1 MRCPFCGHEED
12 RVLDTRSTTG
22 ARAIRR
28 RRECIACERR
38 FTTYEQIEE
47 QQLIVVKKDQR
58 REPFDRNKLMGGLKA
73 ACQKRP
79 VATSTLESII
89 DDIERTLYN
98 DPRREIKAS
107 EIGAMVMEHLR
118 TVDSVAYVRF
128 ASVYQAFADPAQFR
142 EFVDSLAHQHP
153 LREPPLS
160 PHEDPAEAHPSA
172 QTDLS
177 PGPSP

>member
-28 RRECIACERR
+28 RRECLVCERR

-79 VATSTLESII
+79 VSTGTLEAII
-89 DDIERTLYN
+89 DDIERSLYN
-98 DPRREIKAS
+98 DPRREIRAS

-118 TVDSVAYVRF
+118 AADSVAYVRF
-128 ASVYQAFADPAQFR
+128 ASVYLAFADPAQFR
-142 EFVDSLAHQHP
+142 EFVDALAQQHP
-153 LREPPLS
+153 HRETQSELG
-160 PHEDPAEAHPSA
+160 EDGVEVAGS
-172 QTDLS
+172 S
-177 PGPSP
+177 